1 MKQINLFNMLF
12 TLKMSQQQNKI
23 TCYQKYNRY
32 KEKIKKIA
40 NYNQAKEIRK
50 ISVRDINKIT

>member
-12 TLKMSQQQNKI
+12 TLKMFQQQNKI

-40 NYNQAKEIRK
+40 NYNQAKKIRK

>member
-1 MKQINLFNMLF
+1 MKQINLFNMLI
-12 TLKMSQQQNKI
+12 TLKMFQQQNKI

-40 NYNQAKEIRK
+40 NYNQAKKIRK
-50 ISVRDINKIT
+50 ISVRDK